1 MNTQPVVHIIDD
13 DEAVLRSLALLLRS
27 HGHATRSYASGDQ
40 FLARIETIEP
50 GCAVVDVR
58 MPGID
63 GMSLM
68 RRLAALDAGLPV
80 VIVTGH
86 ADVALAVQAMKEGA
100 VDFVEKPYTEEAMLE
115 AVGTALAR
123 AQNARQ
129 SRAAIEQATQRV
141 AALTPRERE
150 VLLRLVEGL
159 PNKVIALDLGI
170 SPRTVEIHRANVM
183 EKLACRSL
191 AEVIRLATTAG
202 IGAGIGAG

>member
-1 MNTQPVVHIIDD
+1 MSTQPVVHIIDD

-27 HGHATRSYASGDQ
+27 HGHATRSYASGEQ
-40 FLARIETIEP
+40 FLARIGSVEP

-58 MPGID
+58 MPGIN

-68 RRLAALDAGLPV
+68 HRLMALDAGLPV

-86 ADVALAVQAMKEGA
+86 ADVALAVQAMKAGA
-100 VDFVEKPYTEEAMLE
+100 VDFVEKPYTEEAMLQ

-123 AQNARQ
+123 AQNAWQ
-129 SRAAIEQATQRV
+129 SRAAIEQATLRV
-141 AALTPRERE
+141 ATLTPRERE

-202 IGAGIGAG
+202 IGAG

>member
-63 GMSLM
+63 GMSVM

-129 SRAAIEQATQRV
+129 SRAAIEQASQRV
-141 AALTPRERE
+141 ATLTPRERE
-150 VLLRLVEGL
+150 VLIRLVEGL

>member
-63 GMSLM
+63 GMSLR

-115 AVGTALAR
+115 AGGTALAR